1 MSAQN
6 TPDARSLRRKLQKR
20 VGEALKN
27 FRLIERGDRILI
39 GLSGGKDSLALLD
52 LLGERMARSN
62 GYFAVEALHVR
73 MRNIRYASDTQYLEE
88 QCARWNIPFHCVE
101 TGFEPDRNE
110 RRTPCF
116 LCSWHRRK
124 VLFAQAQL
132 LGCNKIALGHHQDD
146 LLRTALMNLTF
157 NGTFSTMAARLEM
170 RKFRMTVIRPLAC
183 AAEDDLRRWA
193 AVQGYRPVEKVC
205 PYDAASNR
213 TRIGIV
219 VEALERLNPDCRHS
233 LWHALKKAGALV
245 EERTAD
251 GEARTAP
258 EAP

>member
-1 MSAQN
+1 MTSPN
-6 TPDARSLRRKLQKR
+6 IGDTRTLRRKLQKR
-20 VGEALKN
+20 VGEAVKE
-27 FRLIERGDRILI
+27 FHLIDRGDRILV

-73 MRNIRYASDTQYLEE
+73 MRNIHYVSDASYLQE
-88 QCARWNIPFHCVE
+88 QCAWWNIPFHCVE

-124 VLFAQAQL
+124 TLFAEAQR

-157 NGTFSTMAARLEM
+157 NGTFSTMSAKMEM
-170 RKFRMTVIRPLAC
+170 RKFCMTVIRPLAC
-183 AAEDDLRRWA
+183 VREDDLRQWA
-193 AVQGYRPVEKVC
+193 QAQCYRPVEKVC
-205 PYDAASNR
+205 PYDTASNR
-213 TRIGIV
+213 TRIATAMQV
-219 VEALERLNPDCRHS
+219 LETLNPDCRYS
-233 LWHALKKAGALV
+233 LWHALKKVGALV
-245 EERTAD
+245 EEREAD
-251 GEARTAP
+251 GSNDEV
-258 EAP
+258 

>member
-1 MSAQN
+1 MSTSKVNDQR
-6 TPDARSLRRKLQKR
+6 TLRRKLQKR
-20 VGEALKN
+20 VGEAMKD

-73 MRNIRYASDTQYLEE
+73 MRNIHYASDTTYLQQ
-88 QCARWNIPFHCVE
+88 QCERWNIPFHCVE

-124 VLFAQAQL
+124 VLFSLAQQ

-157 NGTFSTMAARLEM
+157 NGTFSTMAARMEM

-183 AAEDDLRRWA
+183 TPEAELRQWA
-193 AVQGYRPVEKVC
+193 AVQEYRPVEKVC
-205 PYDAASNR
+205 PHDTASNR
-213 TRIGIV
+213 THIGTV
-219 VEALERLNPDCRHS
+219 VEALERLNPDSRHS

-245 EERTAD
+245 EERTE
-251 GEARTAP
+251 GEG
-258 EAP
+258 

>member
-1 MSAQN
+1 MSTSKVNDQR
-6 TPDARSLRRKLQKR
+6 TLRRKLQKR
-20 VGEALKN
+20 VGEAMKD

-52 LLGERMARSN
+52 LLGERMARGN

-73 MRNIRYASDTQYLEE
+73 MRNIHYASDTTYLQQ
-88 QCARWNIPFHCVE
+88 QCDQWNIPFHCVE

-124 VLFAQAQL
+124 VLFSLAQQ

-157 NGTFSTMAARLEM
+157 NGTFSTMAARMEM

-183 AAEDDLRRWA
+183 TPEAELRQWA
-193 AVQGYRPVEKVC
+193 AVQEYRPVEKVC
-205 PYDAASNR
+205 PHDTASNR
-213 TRIGIV
+213 THIGTV
-219 VEALERLNPDCRHS
+219 VEALERLNPDSRHS

-245 EERTAD
+245 EERTE
-251 GEARTAP
+251 GEG
-258 EAP
+258 